1 MLTVSIPLRIATA
14 PTYIK
19 RQYPA
24 APHQEPIHQGQQ
36 CQDVLGI
43 VLHRRRHRLL
53 PATQHLLLAQV
64 LEPALANIYK
74 TFLAQMALLTLNVS
88 DILYSKR

>member
-1 MLTVSIPLRIATA
+1 MIAMA
-14 PTYIK
+14 PTYIES
-19 RQYPA
+19 QYVV
-24 APHQEPIHQGQQ
+24 APLQEPIHQGQQ
-36 CQDVLGI
+36 CQDVLEI
-43 VLHRRRHRLL
+43 VLHLHRHRHLL
-53 PATQHLLLAQV
+53 LAAQHLLLAQV